1 MYKIEYKNDKN
12 IFFVSVEGYMDSD
25 EISRF
30 TEEFRDQ
37 SDQLEEGFILVNDM
51 SRFTPPS
58 DDVFL
63 IIREFMELMKRKK
76 PGKVIRILDPDNTG
90 AMVQIFQSEE
100 LAGIDYEVITVRSP
114 EEAMKHIEE

>member
-37 SDQLEEGFILVNDM
+37 SDRLEEGFILVNDM

-63 IIREFMELMKRKK
+63 IIREFMELMKSKK

-100 LAGIDYEVITVRSP
+100 IAGIDYEVITVRSR
-114 EEAMKHIEE
+114 EEAMKYIEE

>member
-12 IFFVSVEGYMDSD
+12 ILFISVEGYMDSD

-30 TEEFRDQ
+30 VKEFREQ
-37 SDQLEEGFILVNDM
+37 IDQLAEGFILVNDM

-63 IIREFMELMKRKK
+63 IIREFMELMKGKK
-76 PGKVIRILDPDNTG
+76 PGKVIRVLDPDNTG

-100 LAGIDYEVITVRSP
+100 LAGIDYDVITVRSL
-114 EEAMKHIEE
+114 EEAQKHIEE